1 MSLPLS
7 VQIHMGQCLSALCS
21 PARREA
27 AKTKSLGKSTSNI
40 VAIGETVRMEAR
52 VW

>member
-7 VQIHMGQCLSALCS
+7 VQKHIEQCL
-21 PARREA
+21 PAVCFPASREA

-52 VW
+52 V